1 MKVSFAGKTMK
12 IKQLTIILI
21 TVISSFLVVEFLFR
35 HYVAHTTSSPT
46 LVRENWIKKYWLKN
60 SMGYRDFDYSVDE
73 LINKKIVLIAGDSIT
88 GGVGINDNKNR
99 YTDIL
104 QRKIGDQ
111 WQIINLGIPGYNM
124 RQKMNAIKIYPYK
137 ENVKMIIV
145 QFYFDDFVPVCF
157 KYCGTPPIYAGDWAI
172 PESSLYAIVR
182 KSYFVNYV
190 YWRLYEITFGFRKN
204 LINQMNSYLN
214 HCVKSHKEQICR
226 DTFYYMQEI
235 MDFCK
240 QNKIKLV
247 VLNIPHLE
255 KNEIMTKLIN
265 DFWGKMKSMIEN
277 NNIPTID
284 VTAKYT
290 PYKISRLRVNMSDYH
305 PNEKA
310 HKIIAEYLF
319 DELTNMNLIST
330 IEKK

>member
-1 MKVSFAGKTMK
+1 MK
-12 IKQLTIILI
+12 IKQLIITLLA
-21 TVISSFLVVEFLFR
+21 VISSFLMIEFVFR

-46 LVRENWIKKYWLKN
+46 LVRESWKKKYWLKN
-60 SMGYRDFDYSVDE
+60 GMGYRDFDYSVHG
-73 LINKKIVLIAGDSIT
+73 LMKKKIVLIAGDSIT
-88 GGVGINDNKNR
+88 GGVGINDYNDR

-104 QRKIGDQ
+104 QKKIGDK
-111 WQIINLGIPGYNM
+111 WQIVNLGIPGYNM
-124 RQKMNAIKIYPYK
+124 QQKMNSIKIYPYK
-137 ENVKMIIV
+137 ENVKLIII

-204 LINQMNSYLN
+204 LINKMNLYLN
-214 HCVKSHKEQICR
+214 NCVKSHKEQICL
-226 DTFYYMQEI
+226 DTFNYMQDI
-235 MDFCK
+235 IDLCK

-255 KNEIMTKLIN
+255 KNEIMSGLIN
-265 DFWGKMKSMIEN
+265 DFWGKMKSMLEN

-284 VTAKYT
+284 VTAKYSSH
-290 PYKISRLRVNMSDYH
+290 KISQLRVNMSDYH

-310 HKIIAEYLF
+310 HGIIAEYLF
-319 DELTNMNLIST
+319 DELANMNLIST
-330 IEKK
+330 IETSQ